1 MSLSLSLPHK
11 DDEVWKSWD
20 TFLAR
25 LWFRRIW
32 VIQEFALAAIV
43 TMICGTVTF
52 HFEVLWYVIC
62 GMERYRFR
70 VGSRYSY
77 ESQNLKWAASR
88 SRGSLGVLTMAK
100 AR

>member
-1 MSLSLSLPHK
+1 
-11 DDEVWKSWD
+11 V
-20 TFLAR
+20 
-25 LWFRRIW
+25 
-32 VIQEFALAAIV
+32 AAIGTV
-43 TMICGTVTF
+43 ICGTTTF

-62 GMERYRFR
+62 GMERYRFG
-70 VGSRYSY
+70 VGSRYNY